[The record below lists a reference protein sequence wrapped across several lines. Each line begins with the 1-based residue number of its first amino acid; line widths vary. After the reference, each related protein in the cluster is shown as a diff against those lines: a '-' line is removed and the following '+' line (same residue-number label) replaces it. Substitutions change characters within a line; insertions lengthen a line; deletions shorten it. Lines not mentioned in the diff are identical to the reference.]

1 MSDERVFK
9 KYFFFVYCH
18 LVQEVFLKVMFE
30 FYFIVLTILCEVL
43 LMHLYIYTNKIWSII

>member
-9 KYFFFVYCH
+9 KFFFCH
-18 LVQEVFLKVMFE
+18 MVQEVFLKVMFE

-43 LMHLYIYTNKIWSII
+43 MMHLYIYTNKIWSII

>member
-9 KYFFFVYCH
+9 KYFYFVYCH

-43 LMHLYIYTNKIWSII
+43 PMHLYIYTNKIWSII